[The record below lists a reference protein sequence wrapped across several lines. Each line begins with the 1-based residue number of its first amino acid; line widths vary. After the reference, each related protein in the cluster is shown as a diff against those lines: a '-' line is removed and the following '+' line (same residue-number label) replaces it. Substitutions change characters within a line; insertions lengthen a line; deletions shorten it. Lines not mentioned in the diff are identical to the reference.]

1 MNWSIRSEILG
12 RPFFFTLNFSVH
24 SNKLLSMR
32 LLKKIIFLIIALV
45 ALILIMGL
53 FVEDEYSV
61 TKTIIVERNSDD
73 IFKYIKNLKN
83 QSEYSAWE
91 KTDPQMKKS
100 YEGNDGEVGFVSTWN
115 STNDDIGKGEMEI
128 VKIED
133 GKRIDFKVRFKEPFE
148 ADSHAFINTEALG
161 PNTTKVT
168 WNFHGQVAYPMN
180 MMLLFKDMESEIGP
194 DLEVGLKNLKKLF
207 ESSEI

>member
-1 MNWSIRSEILG
+1 MK
-12 RPFFFTLNFSVH
+12 V
-24 SNKLLSMR
+24 
-32 LLKKIIFLIIALV
+32 LKKIIFLIIALV

-61 TKTIIVERNSDD
+61 TKTIIVQRNSDD
-73 IFKYIKNLKN
+73 VFKYIKNLKN

-91 KTDPQMKKS
+91 KADPQMKKS

-115 STNDDIGKGEMEI
+115 STNDDLGKGEIEI
-128 VKIED
+128 VEIED

-148 ADSHAFINTEALG
+148 ADTHVFISTEALG
-161 PNTTKVT
+161 PSSTKVT

-180 MMLLFKDMESEIGP
+180 MILLFMDMESEIGP
-194 DLEVGLKNLKKLF
+194 DLEVGLKNLKKLL

>member
-1 MNWSIRSEILG
+1 M
-12 RPFFFTLNFSVH
+12 
-24 SNKLLSMR
+24 K
-32 LLKKIIFLIIALV
+32 LLKKIIFLIIALA

-73 IFKYIKNLKN
+73 VFEYIKNLKN
-83 QSEYSAWE
+83 QSEFSVWE
-91 KTDPQMKKS
+91 KADPQMEKS

-115 STNDDIGKGEMEI
+115 SANDDIGKGEMEI

-148 ADSHAFINTEALG
+148 ADSDVFISTEALG

-194 DLEVGLKNLKKLF
+194 DLEVGLKNLKKLL